1 MEQISFDQKVL
12 NICQELRAP
21 PTVLTPKQFI
31 QRFLTSSNS
40 DIAYLLIPVLVPQA
54 INITAT
60 QIPPTGNYP
69 AGRFH
74 SSTTV
79 KQGFLTAETQAI
91 HDGVLTEL
99 DMPFV
104 FDLMMG
110 MLNAQPPENADQQE
124 ESGVPASAEVIT
136 NDLASP
142 DVLSGISYTQVAH
155 AQDRF

>member
-1 MEQISFDQKVL
+1 MSLIAS
-12 NICQELRAP
+12 LRHEINRTDSGRQAWYD
-21 PTVLTPKQFI
+21 FI
-31 QRFLTSSNS
+31 LEE
-40 DIAYLLIPVLVPQA
+40 A

-79 KQGFLTAETQAI
+79 KQGFFTAETQAI

-155 AQDRF
+155 AQDRFQQRAHRASQRPSAQ